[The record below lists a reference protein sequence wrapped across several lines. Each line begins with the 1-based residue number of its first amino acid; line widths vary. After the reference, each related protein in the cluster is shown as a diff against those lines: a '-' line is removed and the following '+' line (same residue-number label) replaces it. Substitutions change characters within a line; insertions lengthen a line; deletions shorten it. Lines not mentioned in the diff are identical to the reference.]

1 MKPAS
6 FEYTLAETVEEVV
19 ALLDDSDGDAMII
32 AGGQTLMPMMA
43 LRMARPERV
52 VDINGIEELSG
63 ISESADEVIIK
74 ACTRQTDA
82 LESAIVAHRLPL
94 LAAAIAFVGHQQ
106 TRNRGTV
113 GGSLSLGDPAS
124 EIPLAALTMNAYVT
138 LRSVEGS
145 RTVPMGAFFLGPMMT
160 ACESNELMV
169 SVHFPCSTSSDRIGT
184 SFHEVNERHGDFAIV
199 AAAAQIHLDEN
210 EVCSYAAVAVGGAH
224 DRPIRIPGLE
234 AKLTGNKVDAGVIQ
248 LALQE
253 ISKAIDPFDDQ
264 HARADYRRHTAETLA
279 ERAITDAVVNAGGGD
294 AQ

>member
-1 MKPAS
+1 MKPAP
-6 FEYTLAETVEEVV
+6 FEYTLAETVEEAI
-19 ALLDDSDGDAMII
+19 ALLDGGDGDAMII

-52 VDINGIEELSG
+52 VDINGIEELAG
-63 ISESADEVIIK
+63 ISEDADEVIIK
-74 ACTRQTDA
+74 ACTRQTAA
-82 LESAIVAHRLPL
+82 LESKLVANRLPL
-94 LAAAIAFVGHQQ
+94 LAKAIAFVGHQQ

-145 RTVPMGAFFLGPMMT
+145 RTVPMGEFFLGPMMT

-169 SVHFPCSTSSDRIGT
+169 SVHFPCRVDDQRIGT

-199 AAAAQIHLDEN
+199 AAAAQIHLNDKD
-210 EVCSYAAVAVGGAH
+210 VCTGAAVAIGGAH
-224 DRPIRIPGLE
+224 DRPVRIPGLE
-234 AKLTGNKVDAGVIQ
+234 AKLVGNKIDAEVIQ
-248 LALQE
+248 SALQE
-253 ISKAIDPFDDQ
+253 ISKTIDPFDDQ
-264 HARADYRRHTAETLA
+264 HAGADYRRHTAEILA
-279 ERAITDAVVNAGGGD
+279 ERAINDAVADANGD

>member
-6 FEYTLAETVEEVV
+6 FEYSLAETVEEVI
-19 ALLDDSDGDAMII
+19 ALLDDGDGDAMII

-52 VDINGIEELSG
+52 VDINGIEELAG
-63 ISESADEVIIK
+63 ISEDVDEVIIK
-74 ACTRQTDA
+74 ACTRQTAA
-82 LESAIVAHRLPL
+82 LESAIAARRLPL
-94 LAAAIAFVGHQQ
+94 LTKAIAFVGHLQ

-138 LRSVEGS
+138 LRSVAGS
-145 RTVPMGAFFLGPMMT
+145 RTVPMGEFFLGPMMT

-169 SVHFPCSTSSDRIGT
+169 SVHFPCSTNSDRIGT

-210 EVCSYAAVAVGGAH
+210 GICSHAAVAIGGAH
-224 DRPIRIPGLE
+224 DRPIRILGLE
-234 AKLTGNKVDAGVIQ
+234 DKLIGNKVDADVIQ
-248 LALQE
+248 SALQE
-253 ISKAIDPFDDQ
+253 ISKTIDPFDDQ
-264 HARADYRRHTAETLA
+264 HASADYRRHTAETLA
-279 ERAITDAVVNAGGGD
+279 ERAIRDAISDAGGD